1 MSEKDEKEENSRD
14 KELFK
19 NAFRWRKPII
29 EKLTMQRLFQATM
42 SHDPFIIIE
51 HTVNAASMVETQKQ
65 KVKGLDFEE
74 MRKLSKLN
82 FAFHNVTKREI
93 PNYQGIFAYCINFPF
108 AGNLENYKT
117 YIEEW
122 KVSPSYYPS
131 MIRKH
136 RIASY
141 KITHKD
147 SYSFD
152 CRKTLYVASAEDMK
166 TLKELTAKKRIQ
178 YYYDK
183 LPDKCPKCNGYIGIS
198 WGQPSFE
205 EQETTIVHPHPEWS
219 FFFEAATCLAEEGY
233 NRLRNAFSCWAK
245 DKCGHAIAIMSSLI
259 SPNVYDEIA
268 KMFKTNKPEGE
279 SSQ

>member
-1 MSEKDEKEENSRD
+1 MSEENSRD
-14 KELFK
+14 TELIK

-51 HTVNAASMVETQKQ
+51 HTVNAASMVEAQNQ
-65 KVKGLDFEE
+65 QVKGLDFPE

-82 FAFHNVTKREI
+82 FAFHNVTKREV
-93 PNYQGIFAYCINFPF
+93 PNIYGLFAYCINFPF
-108 AGNLENYKT
+108 NSTHENYRT

-122 KVSPSYYPS
+122 KVPPSYYPS
-131 MIRKH
+131 MIRQH
-136 RIASY
+136 RIDSY
-141 KITHKD
+141 KVIHKD
-147 SYSFD
+147 HYSYLD
-152 CRKTLYVASAEDMK
+152 CKQTLFVADAEDMK
-166 TLKELTAKKRIQ
+166 ILEKLNHNGRIK
-178 YYYDK
+178 YYRDR
-183 LPDKCPKCNGYIGIS
+183 LPSTCPNCNRPIRADWLNQDFI
-198 WGQPSFE
+198 
-205 EQETTIVHPHPEWS
+205 EQSTTIVHPVPEWS